1 MQTFVFKVLHR
12 QVDSGSLP
20 KCVNTTLPRN
30 FIDTSKPYGAGTLA
44 PHGDVVR
51 LVDGGEDH
59 GLVELSLVLEAA
71 GVRALGGP
79 GHAPLP
85 ARLRGLQQLRLQ
97 EAEVVVERVVLVEVG
112 VPRVELLTINRRS
125 CTITEKAP
133 TRAFS
138 WLKVS

>member
-1 MQTFVFKVLHR
+1 MCEHY
-12 QVDSGSLP
+12 
-20 KCVNTTLPRN
+20 TTPPRN
-30 FIDTSKPYGAGTLA
+30 FVDTSKPYGAGTLA

-85 ARLRGLQQLRLQ
+85 ARLRGLQQLCLQ

-112 VPRVELLTINRRS
+112 VPRVELLTINWRS
-125 CTITEKAP
+125 FTITEMAP

-138 WLKVS
+138 

>member
-1 MQTFVFKVLHR
+1 MCEHYTTPPQNFV
-12 QVDSGSLP
+12 
-20 KCVNTTLPRN
+20 
-30 FIDTSKPYGAGTLA
+30 DTSKPYGAGTLA

-85 ARLRGLQQLRLQ
+85 ARLGRLQQLRLQ

-125 CTITEKAP
+125 CTNREKSFMIIKLGTQFHVYLP
-133 TRAFS
+133 WSQCPFS
-138 WLKVS
+138 IVS

>member
-1 MQTFVFKVLHR
+1 MCEHY
-12 QVDSGSLP
+12 
-20 KCVNTTLPRN
+20 TTPPRN
-30 FIDTSKPYGAGTLA
+30 FVDTSKPYCTGTLA

-125 CTITEKAP
+125 CTIAQKAP
-133 TRAFS
+133 TRVF
-138 WLKVS
+138 

>member
-1 MQTFVFKVLHR
+1 MCEHY
-12 QVDSGSLP
+12 
-20 KCVNTTLPRN
+20 TTPPRN
-30 FIDTSKPYGAGTLA
+30 FVDTSKPYGAGTLA

-112 VPRVELLTINRRS
+112 VPRVELLTINQQCCTSTRRLLLRPS
-125 CTITEKAP
+125 L
-133 TRAFS
+133 S
-138 WLKVS
+138 WKWLRPL

>member
-1 MQTFVFKVLHR
+1 MYM
-12 QVDSGSLP
+12 
-20 KCVNTTLPRN
+20 NTTLPQN
-30 FIDTSKPYGAGTLA
+30 FVDTSKPYGAGTLA

-71 GVRALGGP
+71 GVGALGGS
-79 GHAPLP
+79 GHAPVP
-85 ARLRGLQQLRLQ
+85 ARLGRLQQLRLQ

-125 CTITEKAP
+125 CAITEKAP
-133 TRAFS
+133 TTAFS
-138 WLKVS
+138 